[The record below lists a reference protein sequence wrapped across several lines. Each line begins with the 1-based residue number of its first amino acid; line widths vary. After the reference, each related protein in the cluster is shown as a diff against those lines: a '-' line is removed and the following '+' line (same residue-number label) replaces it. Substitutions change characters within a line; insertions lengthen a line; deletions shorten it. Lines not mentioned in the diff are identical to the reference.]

1 MPPNTR
7 DREVILT
14 YAQHMAFKLGT
25 RMRKHQMEAKTYWMG
40 LRTELGWIGQ
50 KARLPLFSDDQRKI
64 YQLFQEVIQ
73 LHWQGE
79 GVSQIQLTAL
89 DPRPAAMQLD
99 LFASNS
105 AEQQMQARLH
115 SALDNINQRY
125 GAATLLPARLLNR
138 SDMPNVIAPAWK
150 PDGLRQTI

>member
-1 MPPNTR
+1 
-7 DREVILT
+7 
-14 YAQHMAFKLGT
+14 
-25 RMRKHQMEAKTYWMG
+25 MEAKTYWMG

-99 LFASNS
+99 LFASSS
-105 AEQQMQARLH
+105 AEQQMQTRLH

-150 PDGLRQTI
+150 PDGLRQTIQKQ